1 MASRNLR
8 GWVHRICVVAA
19 VIGIAALP
27 LTAAAG
33 TASTTMG
40 AVFLRKIPSAILND
54 QTNSMSVGADSAGGM
69 HAVFANSYT
78 DTNGNY
84 NAYYDYCAPG
94 QDCAMVA
101 NWARVTLL
109 TVASADTIMDATQ
122 LAVDAQGRPRVVIV
136 TSDSGGAF
144 MYHYYYDACD
154 SGCTSLANWHI
165 AEVADGTSCC
175 LTFIFDGNKH
185 FFALDPQGR
194 PRFIVDNGVNYEY
207 HSCNLAC
214 IGAGSWITLTLN
226 GTSSTDG
233 SNTPAL
239 AFNSTGQPRMLA
251 PLQDESFHTN
261 LMYWECNTNDCGTNA
276 GSWSTAAMVSPISG
290 LAATYSSLRITHTG
304 QPRFAYYGVPTG
316 TAETLYYYWC
326 HSACTTASNWT
337 FSSVG
342 LVPAENFETSGQ
354 EPDLALDGQDHPH
367 LSFQSLDTT
376 LGNGLG
382 YAWCS
387 LNCESGSGS
396 WQSLLADSNSQLD
409 SDWNRLPP
417 AGCSSSAW
425 IGANRSALVLDS
437 AGNARMGYDAEHYSS
452 GCADPGLNG
461 QDYRSVRFVY
471 FHSDTLPGPN
481 RLYLPLAIK

>member
-1 MASRNLR
+1 MASLSLTRWLR
-8 GWVHRICVVAA
+8 WLSVVAA
-19 VIGIAALP
+19 AIGMVLLP
-27 LTAAAG
+27 LTATAG
-33 TASTTMG
+33 VASTTTG
-40 AVFLRKIPSAILND
+40 AVFLRKLPSAILND
-54 QTNSMSVGADSAGGM
+54 QTNSMSVGADGAGGM
-69 HAVFANSYT
+69 HAAFANSYT
-78 DTNGNY
+78 DTNGNF

-94 QDCAMVA
+94 QDCAVAA
-101 NWARVTLL
+101 NWARVNLL

-122 LAVDAQGRPRVVIV
+122 LAVDAQGHPRVLIV

-154 SGCTSLANWHI
+154 SGCTNLANWHI

-207 HSCNLAC
+207 HSCNSAC

-251 PLQDESFHTN
+251 PVQDGSFQTN
-261 LMYWECNTNDCGTNA
+261 LNYWECDTSDCSTNA
-276 GSWSTAAMVSPISG
+276 NSWATVPLVSPISG
-290 LAATYSSLRITHTG
+290 LAAAYSSLRITQTG

-326 HSACTTASNWT
+326 HSACTSGGNWH
-337 FSSVG
+337 FSDVG
-342 LVPAENFETSGQ
+342 LVPAASFETSGQ
-354 EPDLALDGQDHPH
+354 EPDLALDSQDHPR
-367 LSFQSLDTT
+367 LSFQTLDHT

-382 YAWCS
+382 YAWCD
-387 LNCESGSGS
+387 LNCESGLAT
-396 WQSLLADSNSQLD
+396 WQSLLADSNDQLNA
-409 SDWNRLPP
+409 DWNRVSAL
-417 AGCSSSAW
+417 GCTNRGW
-425 IGANRSALVLDS
+425 IGAHRSALALDT
-437 AGNARMGYDAEHYSS
+437 AGNPRIGYDAEHVCGDLGTS
-452 GCADPGLNG
+452 GR
-461 QDYRSVRFVY
+461 DYESVRFVY
-471 FHSDTLPGPN
+471 FHDGTAPGPH